1 MTGLLYID
9 DERKEM
15 HDLMGNVDTP
25 FAELPMD
32 SLRPRKGE
40 LEKILKRYR

>member
-1 MTGLLYID
+1 
-9 DERKEM
+9 M

-25 FAELPMD
+25 LANLPME
-32 SLRPRKGE
+32 SLVPAKGE